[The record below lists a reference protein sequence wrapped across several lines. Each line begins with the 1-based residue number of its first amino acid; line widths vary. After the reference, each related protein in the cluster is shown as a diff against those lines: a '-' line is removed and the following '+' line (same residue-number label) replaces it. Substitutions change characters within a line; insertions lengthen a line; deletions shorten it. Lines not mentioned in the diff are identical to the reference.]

1 MKINQIIHEAG
12 TGLEIDRSIPGRT
25 IARISGDLAYRTG
38 PLTDKKLPDH
48 HDDYTP
54 WSGKV
59 GASTRDDEEDTFDI
73 DYTGDDGE
81 LKEFVQQAPVAV
93 PADDALPTQ
102 GYAIKVHGPF
112 GHRFG
117 GIAAA
122 TLWYALSAVFPDRY
136 PPRDYQNY
144 GAQLDSPQSR
154 VLNQIHRTGSAV
166 VADGIAGRDLAE
178 TLANKLAM
186 FKPED
191 QYLRPL
197 GSKHVEVVESGLNEA
212 VEDYAGTYSPEAIA
226 IGKKFCDQYNI
237 TDDTDVQLAVELI
250 DAYLD
255 EFKWR
260 NIPVDLN
267 VLKSKVAKDF
277 RNVYRGMGPGP
288 SFRKKFQE
296 QGMAEGTARLP
307 DPNNFDSDN
316 DYRNALDAY
325 GKPQAMD
332 ADYENMISEPDDWF
346 DESKEKIGN
355 MDADAFDAALSRM
368 KKLAGAG
375 PLRTVYDPNKRV
387 YKNVPHAVQ
396 PAQQPKKA
404 R

>member
-25 IARISGDLAYRTG
+25 IARISGDLAHRTG

-48 HDDYTP
+48 HPDDDYIP

-93 PADDALPTQ
+93 PADDAPPAQ

-112 GHRFG
+112 GARQG

-136 PPRDYQNY
+136 PSKDYQNY

-166 VADGIAGRDLAE
+166 VADGIAGLDLAE

-197 GSKHVEVVESGLNEA
+197 GSKHVEVVESGLD
-212 VEDYAGTYSPEAIA
+212 EDAPRPPVAPDPQNYDSDVDY
-226 IGKKFCDQYNI
+226 YN
-237 TDDTDVQLAVELI
+237 DL
-250 DAYLD
+250 DAD
-255 EFKWR
+255 
-260 NIPVDLN
+260 P
-267 VLKSKVAKDF
+267 
-277 RNVYRGMGPGP
+277 
-288 SFRKKFQE
+288 
-296 QGMAEGTARLP
+296 TLP
-307 DPNNFDSDN
+307 DT
-316 DYRNALDAY
+316 
-325 GKPQAMD
+325 D
-332 ADYENMISEPDDWF
+332 ADYENMIDDESNDWF
-346 DESKEKIGN
+346 DESRKKVGN

-375 PLRTVYDPNKRV
+375 PLKTVYDPNKRV